1 MTALATRGLTVAIAG
16 RRICAAQDLSFAA
29 GEVWAVLGRNGSGKT
44 TLLHTLAGLRPPHS
58 GAVLL
63 DGRGLEEWSPMTL
76 ARRRGVLFQDS
87 QDTFPTTVLETVLA
101 GRHPHL
107 SFWALEGAEDRA
119 LALAALRDVDLDG
132 AGARLVTTLSG
143 GERRRVAIATLLVQ
157 QPAVWLLD
165 EPSNHLDLRHQVQLL
180 ALLVARA
187 RDGNGVLLM
196 SLHDVNLALRFCTHA
211 LLLADADTV
220 LAGPVGEIIDAGNL
234 ARVYGHGVREL
245 RDSSGIRAWVPE

>member
-1 MTALATRGLTVAIAG
+1 VTILATRALTVAIAG

-44 TLLHTLAGLRPPHS
+44 TLLHTLAGLRAPQS

-63 DGRGLEEWSPMTL
+63 DGRELGGWEPKAL

-87 QDTFPTTVLETVLA
+87 QDTFPATVLETVLA

-107 SFWALEGAEDRA
+107 SFWALEGPADRA
-119 LALAALRDVDLDG
+119 LALAALRDVELEG
-132 AGARLVTTLSG
+132 AAARLVTTLSG

-165 EPSNHLDLRHQVQLL
+165 EPSNHLDLRHQVALL

-187 RDGNGVLLM
+187 RERGGVLVM

-211 LLLADADTV
+211 LLLVDEDTV
-220 LAGPVGEIIDAGNL
+220 LAGPVDVIVDAGNL
-234 ARVYGHGVREL
+234 ERVYGHGVREV
-245 RDSSGIRAWVPE
+245 RDGRGARGWLPQ